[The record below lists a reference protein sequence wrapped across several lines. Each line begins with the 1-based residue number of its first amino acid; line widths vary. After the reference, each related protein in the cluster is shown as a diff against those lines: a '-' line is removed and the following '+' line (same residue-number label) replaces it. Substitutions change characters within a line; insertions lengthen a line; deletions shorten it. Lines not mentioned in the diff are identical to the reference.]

1 MQIGKRQ
8 ELGELGYGTESRSI
22 PAQSKPT
29 INLLSF
35 TMTVLHAELRTL
47 STMWSLTLAPVA
59 ESSEVTKGCYW

>member
-35 TMTVLHAELRTL
+35 TMTVLHAELR
-47 STMWSLTLAPVA
+47 AVY
-59 ESSEVTKGCYW
+59 V